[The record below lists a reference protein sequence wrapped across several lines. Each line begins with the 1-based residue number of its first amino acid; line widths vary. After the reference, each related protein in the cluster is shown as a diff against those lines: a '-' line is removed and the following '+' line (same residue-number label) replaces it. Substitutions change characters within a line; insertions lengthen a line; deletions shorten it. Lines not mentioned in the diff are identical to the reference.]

1 MPYFTSGYLLHY
13 NIKDTKRIWEKEK
26 NRQRKK
32 RNGEKN
38 RRNYAKRLTGFCGG
52 FIMEKT
58 GAYLKNAF
66 CKMVCRLQKGFF
78 RHALRKETT
87 GRPADRLR
95 QNKAVAEKKT
105 AGSGGLK

>member
-1 MPYFTSGYLLHY
+1 M
-13 NIKDTKRIWEKEK
+13 
-26 NRQRKK
+26 
-32 RNGEKN
+32 
-38 RRNYAKRLTGFCGG
+38 TGFRGG

-58 GAYLKNAF
+58 GACLKNAF

>member
-1 MPYFTSGYLLHY
+1 MRK
-13 NIKDTKRIWEKEK
+13 IDRERRRMEK
-26 NRQRKK
+26 
-32 RNGEKN
+32 KN
-38 RRNYAKRLTGFCGG
+38 RRNCAKRLTGFRGG

-58 GAYLKNAF
+58 GACLKNAF

-95 QNKAVAEKKT
+95 QNKAVAEKNSRVRRPEMTQNK
-105 AGSGGLK
+105 